1 MQTANA
7 ASSQKYRDDLRSK
20 DLVVHRT
27 AVGNLTQVELRR
39 LARFLGVPQS
49 TTELGKTTNKKV
61 DVLLRDVTQDW
72 EAEKSRFGDRIA
84 VPPPPEKRGE
94 KARSWKSIAK

>member
-1 MQTANA
+1 M
-7 ASSQKYRDDLRSK
+7 
-20 DLVVHRT
+20 HRT

-61 DVLLRDVTQDW
+61 DVLLRDVTQYW
-72 EAEKSRFGDRIA
+72 EEEKSRFGDRIA
-84 VPPPPEKRGE
+84 VPAPPEKRGA
-94 KARSWKSIAK
+94 KAQSWKSIAK